1 MAEQINGVLLDVD
14 GVLEYQGQVLPG
26 AAETVAAL
34 RKKGIAIR
42 LLTNSTLKSRA
53 SCAARLSQKG
63 VQVSAQEV
71 VTASYATAAYL
82 KRLKP
87 ASCWIMLE
95 REGLEEFADFQQDP
109 VHPEYIVVGDNR
121 SQFDFEH
128 LNHALRLLLGGSKLI
143 GMIPELVDASMG
155 DWELN
160 VGSWVEMLARAAGVE
175 ATYIGKPGPFAFE
188 LALETMRLSKAQV
201 VMVGDKVSSDIK
213 GAQGVG
219 LRSVLLR
226 TGEFRERQ
234 LVAAPQPD
242 FIFDSLSDLL
252 SLF

>member
-1 MAEQINGVLLDVD
+1 MTEQIRGVILDVD
-14 GVLEYQGQVLPG
+14 GVLEYHGRALPG
-26 AAETVAAL
+26 AAATIATL
-34 RKKGIAIR
+34 RERGIAIR

-53 SCAARLSQKG
+53 SCATRLCQKG
-63 VQVSAQEV
+63 IQVSAQEV
-71 VTASYATAAYL
+71 VTASYATAVYL

-95 REGLEEFADFQQDP
+95 REGLDEFADFQQDLEHP
-109 VHPEYIVVGDNR
+109 VYIVMGDNR

-143 GMIPELVDASMG
+143 GMIPELVDMSMG

-160 VGSWVEMLARAAGVE
+160 VGSWVGMLARAAGVE

-188 LALETMRLSKAQV
+188 LALETMRLSKSEV
-201 VMVGDKVSSDIK
+201 IMVGDKVSSDIK

-226 TGEFRERQ
+226 TGEFREQ
-234 LVAAPQPD
+234 DLAAAPRPD
-242 FIFDSLSDLL
+242 FVFDSVSDLPGL
-252 SLF
+252 L

>member
-1 MAEQINGVLLDVD
+1 MVEQIKGVLLDVD
-14 GVLEYQGQVLPG
+14 GVLEYQGQALPG
-26 AAETVAAL
+26 AAQTVATL
-34 RKKGIAIR
+34 REKGIAIR

-53 SCAARLSQKG
+53 SCAARLRQRG
-63 VQVSAQEV
+63 VQVSAHEV

-82 KRLKP
+82 KRLQP

-95 REGLEEFADFQQDP
+95 REGLDEFADFQQDP
-109 VHPEYIVVGDNR
+109 VQPDYIVVGDNR
-121 SQFDFEH
+121 SRFDFDH

-160 VGSWVEMLARAAGVE
+160 VGSWVDMLARAAGVE

-188 LALETMRLSKAQV
+188 LALETMRLNKSEV
-201 VMVGDKVSSDIK
+201 IMVGDKVSSDIK
-213 GAQGVG
+213 GAHDVG

-226 TGEFRERQ
+226 TGEFRGRE
-234 LVAAPQPD
+234 LEAAPQPD
-242 FIFDSLSDLL
+242 FIFDSVSDILGLL
-252 SLF
+252 

>member
-1 MAEQINGVLLDVD
+1 MADQIKGVLLDVD
-14 GVLEYQGQVLPG
+14 GVLEYQGQALPG
-26 AAETVAAL
+26 AAETVATL
-34 RKKGIAIR
+34 REKGITIR

-53 SCAARLSQKG
+53 SCAARLCEKG
-63 VQVSAQEV
+63 VQVSAHEV
-71 VTASYATAAYL
+71 LTASYATAVYL

-95 REGLEEFADFQQDP
+95 RQGLDEFGDFQQDP
-109 VHPEYIVVGDNR
+109 VHPDYIVVGDNR

-160 VGSWVEMLARAAGVE
+160 VGSWVELLARAAGVE
-175 ATYIGKPGPFAFE
+175 ATYVGKPGPFAFE
-188 LALETMRLSKAQV
+188 LALEMMHLSKSEV
-201 VMVGDKVSSDIK
+201 IMVGDKVSSDIK
-213 GAQGVG
+213 GACGVG

-226 TGEFRERQ
+226 TGEFRKQE
-234 LVAAPQPD
+234 LAAAYQPD
-242 FIFDSLSDLL
+242 FIFDSVSDLL